1 MKPRFLSLFFL
12 FLALAAGPCLSRAEE
27 TAPAAPAA
35 PAYLPA
41 QQPDYT
47 LQASDLI
54 QVEVFQDEGLK
65 REVRISQ
72 EFTVTLPLIGTIS
85 LKGMTVRQA
94 NDFIQKLYD
103 RDYLVN
109 PQVSVSVLQ
118 YSVRTVIVLGAVSK
132 AGAVTFPP
140 EQPMNLVDA
149 IAGAGGFTR
158 LADRSRI
165 KLTRQN
171 AEGKTDSHIV
181 DADDIIQG
189 RTKEVWPLQKDDI
202 IYVPER
208 LF

>member
-1 MKPRFLSLFFL
+1 MKPRLLSLFPL
-12 FLALAAGPCLSRAEE
+12 FLALAAGLCAVHAGEASS
-27 TAPAAPAA
+27 AA

-54 QVEVFQDEGLK
+54 RVEVFQEDGLK
-65 REVRISQ
+65 REVRLSQ
-72 EFTVTLPLIGTIS
+72 ECSVTLPLIGTLS
-85 LKGMTVRQA
+85 LKGMTVGQA
-94 NDFIQKLYD
+94 SDLIQKLYD
-103 RDYLVN
+103 QNYLVN
-109 PQVSVSVLQ
+109 PQVNVSVLE
-118 YSVRTVIVLGAVSK
+118 YSVRTVNVLGAVTK

-140 EQPMNLVDA
+140 EQSMNLLDA

-165 KLTRQN
+165 KLTRQM
-171 AEGKTDSHIV
+171 AEGKTEAHLI
-181 DADDIIQG
+181 DADEIIQG
-189 RTKEVWPLQKDDI
+189 QAKKDWPLQKGDV